1 MFTRSDRLAYL
12 TYTLHMLMLPG
23 ESVPAFLDSVLD
35 AMPDLIEDRTKLSQ
49 PVAVIRSYGHLDEY
63 MEITRQSEDDAAK
76 RAQEQLN
83 KKRFEFSKVEM
94 AFEQLREAIRAYHRE
109 VKI

>member
-1 MFTRSDRLAYL
+1 MVTRAERHAHLIHM
-12 TYTLHMLMLPG
+12 LHLLMLPG
-23 ESVPAFLDSVLD
+23 ESVPVFLDSVLD
-35 AMPDLIEDRTKLSQ
+35 AMPDLIEDRVRLSQ

-63 MEITRQSEDDAAK
+63 MEITRQSEDDATK
-76 RAQEQLN
+76 RAQAQLN

-109 VKI
+109 VQI